1 MQILSFRW
9 SNVVMTPTPVQ
20 QDVLGAVTEILGCY
34 FGAEDP
40 HQVFG
45 LVLDHVLALTGGEYG
60 FVAEVRHD
68 LADQPYLSSWAVSDI
83 AWSDETRA
91 AHRAAHEAGGAMEFH
106 NLDTLF
112 GWALRHERPIIAND
126 APTDPRRGGLPAGHP
141 PMQSF
146 LGLPLHRDDEL
157 VGMIAVANRPG
168 GFDDAVLAVIE
179 PVAVAT
185 ATVIGAYRA
194 ERARHLAEEIERDAL
209 ALAEHANRAKTEFL
223 SRVSHELR
231 TPLNSIL
238 GFAQILEMRNL
249 DPDDTVA
256 ITNIR
261 RAGEHL
267 LRLVQDLIDVSQ
279 VEAGTLTVDTES
291 VALGPV
297 VEQVRR
303 LTAHEAER
311 GTVTLV
317 TRIDDVCV
325 RADPTRLVQVLVNVV
340 SNAVKYS
347 PAGSV
352 VGLSTAVSDDH
363 VRIRIADAGPGI
375 PPEFRERLF
384 DPFDRLGAEHSHIP
398 GTGIGLTVARQLV
411 TAMHGRLELTS
422 SSSDGSV
429 FEVVLP
435 QA

>member
-1 MQILSFRW
+1 MNGPDPS
-9 SNVVMTPTPVQ
+9 
-20 QDVLGAVTEILGCY
+20 DVLGAVTEILGGF
-34 FGAEDP
+34 FGADDP
-40 HQVFG
+40 REVFC
-45 LVLDHVLALTGGEYG
+45 LVLDHVLTLTGGEYG
-60 FVAEVRHD
+60 FVAEVRRD
-68 LADQPYLSSWAVSDI
+68 LTDQPYLSSWAVSDI
-83 AWSDETRA
+83 AWNDETRA
-91 AHRAAHEAGGAMEFH
+91 AYRHALETGEAMEFH

-112 GWALRHERPIIAND
+112 GWALREGRPIVTND
-126 APTDPRRGGLPAGHP
+126 APTDPRRGGLPPGHP
-141 PMQSF
+141 PMASF

-157 VGMIAVANRPG
+157 VGLIAVANRPG
-168 GFDDAVLAVIE
+168 GFDDAIVAALQ

-185 ATVIGAYRA
+185 AAVVTAYRTA
-194 ERARHLAEEIERDAL
+194 RARRLAEEIERDAL
-209 ALAEHANRAKTEFL
+209 ALAERASRTKTEFL

-256 ITNIR
+256 VTNIR

-279 VEAGTLTVDTES
+279 VEAGALAVDTES
-291 VALGPV
+291 VPLGPI

-317 TRIDDVCV
+317 TRIDDVEV
-325 RADPTRLVQVLVNVV
+325 HADPTRLVQVLVNVV

-352 VGLSTAVSDDH
+352 VGLTTARVGTDVH
-363 VRIRIADAGPGI
+363 IRVADAGPGI
-375 PPEFRERLF
+375 PAEARDRLF
-384 DPFDRLGAEHSHIP
+384 EPFDRLGAERSHVP
-398 GTGIGLTVARQLV
+398 GSGIGLTVARQLV

-422 SSSDGSV
+422 SSPEGSV
-429 FEVVLP
+429 FTVTLP
-435 QA
+435 AA